1 MNEQGSEMMSFAPLI
16 QGTILAARMKGS
28 TWVSIIGEL
37 IDNSFD
43 VNANRID
50 ITVEGRTLSVSDN
63 GNGCDDLEKMLTLGR
78 HSRTPTTRLGRY
90 GVGFKDAA
98 WWVGGPTWISTVSD
112 RQVRHSIL
120 NWDAMTTW
128 HAPRPLV
135 SSAQA
140 GEVGTTIKFT
150 EMSRD
155 RRFPDGQRLVDMLEE
170 IAFIYT
176 PAIKQGRQIWFR
188 KRGDREAKLL
198 KRFELPSMTDV
209 IDTTIKVDGRT
220 ARVHVGV
227 VPDGVD
233 NPRPGISYTH
243 EWRVIIPACA
253 LGCNGHDS
261 SRIAGWVVLD
271 DGWQLSRNKD
281 DVSARKEELG
291 EAVFDAIKGIVIKA
305 ASHSVDIKSA
315 LLEKNLTESFRGAV
329 SDGVGVGRTRGPN
342 VNKSGTVKPKGTG
355 QKRPGT
361 ASSRQVGRMTV
372 RFGKCN
378 RGAIGHVDLDGGQ
391 IILADNHPH
400 IAALRRDHNEAA
412 LWMTAVFLFV
422 TRDKTSPTPLLS
434 IFRDGSEALEI
445 ENVVGRL
452 AADQYRAAAPLAL
465 VAP

>member
-1 MNEQGSEMMSFAPLI
+1 MNEQGSDMMSFAPLI
-16 QGTILAARMKGS
+16 QGTILAARMKQNS
-28 TWVSIIGEL
+28 WVSILGEL
-37 IDNSFD
+37 IDNAFD
-43 VNANRID
+43 VNSNRID
-50 ITVEGRTLSVSDN
+50 IAIDGRTMSVTDN

-78 HSRTPTTRLGRY
+78 HSRTATTRLGRY

-128 HAPRPLV
+128 SAPRPLV
-135 SSAQA
+135 SSAQP
-140 GEVGTTIKFT
+140 GEIGTTIKFT

-155 RRFPDGQRLVDMLEE
+155 RRFPDGQRLADMLAE

-233 NPRPGISYTH
+233 NQRPGISYTH

-253 LGCNGHDS
+253 FGCNGHDS
-261 SRIAGWVVLD
+261 SRIAGWVSLD
-271 DGWQLSRNKD
+271 EGWQLSRNKD
-281 DVSARKEELG
+281 DISAHKEELG
-291 EAVFDAIKGIVIKA
+291 DAVFEAIKVIVTKA
-305 ASHSVDIKSA
+305 ASHSIDIKSA
-315 LLEKNLTESFRGAV
+315 LLEKNLTDAFRGAIA
-329 SDGVGVGRTRGPN
+329 DGIGEGRKRGPN
-342 VNKSGTVKPKGTG
+342 INKSGTIKPKGTG
-355 QKRPGT
+355 QKRPGS
-361 ASSRQVGRMTV
+361 ASSRQIGRMTV
-372 RFGKCN
+372 RFGKCPN
-378 RGAIGHVDLDGGQ
+378 GAIGHVDLDGGVV
-391 IILADNHPH
+391 ILADNNPY
-400 IAALRRDHNEAA
+400 IVSLRRDLNEEA
-412 LWMTAVFLFV
+412 LWLAAVFLFV
-422 TRDKTSPTPLLS
+422 TRDKMSPTPLLS

-452 AADQYRAAAPLAL
+452 ATDKCQPAPALAM